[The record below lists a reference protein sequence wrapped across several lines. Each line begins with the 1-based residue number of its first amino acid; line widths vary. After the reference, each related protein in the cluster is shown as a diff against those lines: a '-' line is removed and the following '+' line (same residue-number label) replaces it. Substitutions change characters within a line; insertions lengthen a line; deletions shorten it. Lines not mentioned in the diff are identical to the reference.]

1 VATITPYDTAS
12 GKRYR
17 VRYRTPDRR
26 QTDRRGFRTK
36 RDAQAFASTVE
47 VAKMRGEYV
56 APGDGRITV
65 DTVVDRWL
73 RGRGDLGASTSERY
87 AGIIRTHIAPRW
99 TGVAIGDVRHSDV
112 QAWSAELTS
121 GGMSPASVRKTVRV
135 LSLTLDLAV
144 SDRLLAV
151 NPCAKVKIARPEV
164 APRRY
169 LNHLQVRA
177 LANASGDRRAVVL
190 LLAYG
195 GLRWGEL
202 AALRVGDVDLGR
214 RRVTIERSVTEV
226 GGKLEWTDG
235 KSSKRRTVPM
245 PRFVASE
252 LAGAVAGKGAD
263 DLLFTGERSGG
274 VLRVRIARRS
284 WFDRA
289 VVESGCPE
297 GLHPHEL
304 RHTSASLAVSAGAN
318 VKAVQTMLGHASAA
332 MTLDTYADLFSDD
345 LDAVADRLD
354 EVVGKMWAVAP
365 PAVV

>member
-1 VATITPYDTAS
+1 MATITPYDTAS

-36 RDAQAFASTVE
+36 RDAQAFAATVE
-47 VAKMRGEYV
+47 VSKMRGEYV
-56 APGDGRITV
+56 APAGGRVTV
-65 DTVVDRWL
+65 DAVVRRWL
-73 RGRGDLGASTSERY
+73 DGRGDLGASTKKRY
-87 AGIIRTHIAPRW
+87 AGIVRTHITPRW
-99 TGVAIGDVRHSDV
+99 ADVAIGDVRHSDV

-121 GGMSPASVRKTVRV
+121 GGMAPASVRKTARV
-135 LSLTLDLAV
+135 LSLALDLAV
-144 SDRLLAV
+144 ADRLLAA

-169 LNHLQVRA
+169 LDHRQVHA
-177 LANASGDRRAVVL
+177 LADAAGSRRAVVL

-195 GLRWGEL
+195 GIRWGEL
-202 AALRVGDVDLGR
+202 AALRVRDVDLMR

-235 KSSKRRTVPM
+235 KSSKRRTVPV
-245 PRFVASE
+245 PRFVADE
-252 LAGAVAGKGAD
+252 LTLALAGKGAD
-263 DLLFTGERSGG
+263 DLAFSGERAGG
-274 VLRVRIARRS
+274 VLRIRIARRS
-284 WFDRA
+284 WFDKA
-289 VVESGCPE
+289 VVESGCPT

-304 RHTSASLAVSAGAN
+304 RHTAASLAISAGAN

-354 EVVGKMWAVAP
+354 EVVGKMWASAP
-365 PAVV
+365 LAAV

>member
-1 VATITPYDTAS
+1 VATITPYETAS

-36 RDAQAFASTVE
+36 RDAQAFAASVE
-47 VAKMRGEYV
+47 VSKMRGEYV
-56 APGDGRITV
+56 APADGRVTV
-65 DTVVDRWL
+65 DDVVDRWL
-73 RGRGDLGASTSERY
+73 TGRGDLGASTKERY
-87 AGIIRTHIAPRW
+87 AGIIRKHIAPRW
-99 TGVAIGDVRHSDV
+99 TNIPIGYVRHSDV
-112 QAWSAELTS
+112 QAWSAKLTAS
-121 GGMSPASVRKTVRV
+121 GMAPASVRKTVRV
-135 LSLTLDLAV
+135 LSLSLDLAV
-144 SDRLLAV
+144 SDRLLAA

-169 LNHLQVRA
+169 LDHLQVRA
-177 LANASGDRRAVVL
+177 LARASGERSAVIF

-202 AALRVGDVDLGR
+202 AALRVSDVDLR
-214 RRVTIERSVTEV
+214 KRRVTIERSVTEV
-226 GGKLEWTDG
+226 AGKLAWTDG
-235 KSSKRRTVPM
+235 KSSKRRTVPI

-252 LAGAVAGKGAD
+252 LAVAITGKGAG
-263 DLLFTGERSGG
+263 DLVFAGERAGG
-274 VLRVRIARRS
+274 VLRIRVARRS

-289 VVESGCPE
+289 VVTSGCPE

-304 RHTSASLAVSAGAN
+304 RHTAASLAVSAGAN

-354 EVVGKMWAVAP
+354 EVVGKMWAEASLTLT
-365 PAVV
+365 